1 MEKLI
6 KVSNE
11 EFEKIYNEE
20 CNEQRGD
27 RGIELLSEAASL
39 LLEDTDKIAELLSP
53 EEIEEI
59 EELRRQVF
67 EMAKEEEKRKN
78 ADANFVKAAEKN
90 K

>member
-1 MEKLI
+1 MEKII
-6 KVSNE
+6 KLSIE

-20 CNEQRGD
+20 CNECGD
-27 RGIELLSEAASL
+27 RGTELLSEAASL
-39 LLEDTDKIAELLSP
+39 LLEDPNKIAELLSP
-53 EEIEEI
+53 EDVEEI

-67 EMAKEEEKRKN
+67 EMAKEEEKCKN